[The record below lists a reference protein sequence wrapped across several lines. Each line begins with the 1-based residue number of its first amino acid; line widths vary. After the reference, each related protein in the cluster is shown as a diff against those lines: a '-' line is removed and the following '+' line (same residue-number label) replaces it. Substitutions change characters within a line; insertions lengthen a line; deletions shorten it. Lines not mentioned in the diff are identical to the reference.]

1 MTFFFLILYQNISY
15 VYSFELPHS
24 GRHLLNDPFIWSNMN
39 IILVMTSIFIIL
51 FLLAQEHL
59 CCRCL
64 LELPHWGISKKY
76 WQHIFPLKKIR
87 KIQQYFKSIT
97 KTKRYLERTYEPQ
110 WKKTSVPTMCS
121 QRNSDQPAHS
131 RRSESSLGTFSIAKN
146 AKFLHEDSKDTSD
159 CTYVQADLTLSV
171 THFRRYV
178 FSSAAHIKIL
188 F

>member
-64 LELPHWGISKKY
+64 LELPHWGVSKKY

-131 RRSESSLGTFSIAKN
+131 RRSESSLGTFSIAKS
-146 AKFLHEDSKDTSD
+146 AKFLHEDSKDT
-159 CTYVQADLTLSV
+159 CQT
-171 THFRRYV
+171 
-178 FSSAAHIKIL
+178 AHMCRLIWLCRLHISEGMYSHL
-188 F
+188 QLI